1 MPALGHCPRTH
12 YSAFRQGLDGFG
24 DILNRVTADA
34 QQRAFHT
41 TSVQRDD
48 VPSKTLT
55 SVIIVNFN
63 CGPLLTECVRSALS
77 STVPVEIIVV
87 DNLSGDDSLE
97 LLRKII
103 GSDPRVRIVENDRNS
118 GFAAACNL
126 GLSCARGN
134 SILFLNPDCL
144 IKHDTIE
151 RMHAAMVA
159 RPGVGIS
166 GCLIRNP
173 DGSEQP
179 GCRRYMPTP
188 WRSLV
193 RVLQLSKVFV
203 EQPRFGS
210 FVLVGQ
216 PLPSQPTPV
225 EAISGAFMFARLDAI
240 KKVGQLDEGYF
251 MHCEDLDW
259 CMRFRDAGYEILFV
273 PDVEVVHAKGTSS
286 ADRPIRVEYYKHR
299 GMIRFYRKFFRQQYP
314 TILMIA
320 VSIAVWFRFIVK
332 VAYLELGHS
341 PRRAPF
347 RISAHPEVL
356 LVPSIPHPS
365 VPERPGIIV
374 AGASSQIGR
383 FLIPRLRASGY
394 RVHALSRQGVAATG
408 VIEMFVTWHQVDIE
422 HSPQSVSVEGAGT
435 FIHLAPLAA
444 LVPMLE
450 SLSKNGIRRIIAF
463 SSTSRFTKLRS
474 GDQGEREL
482 VRTLINAEET
492 LATKCAELGIAWTIF
507 RPTLIYGCASDRNV
521 TTIANFVRRFGFFPA
536 VGSATGKRQPVHADD
551 LAQACVA
558 AIDSAA
564 TLGQAYNL
572 SGGDTL
578 TYREMVEAIFRAT
591 GRRARVVRVPI
602 YLFRAMV
609 KLAIFSRQYRKL
621 NFEMA
626 NRMNADLCFD
636 HSAATRDFGYQPRGF
651 DLTGGAL

>member
-1 MPALGHCPRTH
+1 MMG
-12 YSAFRQGLDGFG
+12 
-24 DILNRVTADA
+24 
-34 QQRAFHT
+34 
-41 TSVQRDD
+41 QRDD
-48 VPSKTLT
+48 MPSKALT

-63 CGPLLTECVRSALS
+63 CGPVLAECVRSVLS

-87 DNLSGDDSLE
+87 DNLSSDDSVE
-97 LLRKII
+97 LLGKIV
-103 GSDPRVRIVENDRNS
+103 GSETRVRIVENYRNS

-126 GLSCARGN
+126 GLSFVRGRF
-134 SILFLNPDCL
+134 ILFLNPDCL
-144 IKHDTIE
+144 ISHNTIE
-151 RMHAAMVA
+151 CMQIVMAAH
-159 RPGVGIS
+159 PGAGIG

-179 GCRRYMPTP
+179 GCRRYIPTP
-188 WRSLV
+188 WRALV
-193 RVLQLSKVFV
+193 RVLQLSKIFSN
-203 EQPRFGS
+203 QPRFRS

-216 PLPSQPTPV
+216 PLPVEPTPV
-225 EAISGAFMFARLDAI
+225 EAISGAFMFVKLDAI
-240 KKVGQLDEGYF
+240 KKVGPMDESYF

-259 CMRFRDAGYEILFV
+259 CMRFHNAGYDILFV
-273 PDVEVVHAKGTSS
+273 PDVEVTHAKGVSS
-286 ADRPIRVEYYKHR
+286 ANHPIRVEYYKHR
-299 GMIRFYRKFFRQQYP
+299 GMTRFYRKFFRQRYP
-314 TILMIA
+314 TILLIA
-320 VSIAVWFRFIVK
+320 VSIAVWLRFVAK
-332 VAYLELGHS
+332 VAYLELGPS

-347 RISAHPEVL
+347 RISAHPEAL
-356 LVPSIPHPS
+356 LAHSIPHPS
-365 VPERPGIIV
+365 LPGRPAIIV

-383 FLIPRLRASGY
+383 FLIPRLRASGFH
-394 RVHALSRQGVAATG
+394 VHALSRRGATATE

-422 HSPQSVSVEGAGT
+422 RSPKSVPVEGAET

-450 SLSKNGIRRIIAF
+450 SLSRQGVRRIIAF

-482 VRTLINAEET
+482 VRTLIDAEEA
-492 LATKCAELGIAWTIF
+492 LATKCARLGIAWTIF

-536 VGSATGKRQPVHADD
+536 VGGATGKRQPVHADD

-558 AIDSAA
+558 TIDCPA
-564 TLGQAYNL
+564 TFGQAYNL
-572 SGGDTL
+572 SGGNTL

-591 GRRARVVRVPI
+591 GRKARMVSVPI
-602 YLFRAMV
+602 FLFRATV
-609 KLAIFSRQYRKL
+609 KLAAFSHRYRKL

-651 DLTGGAL
+651 DLTGGAV